1 MPKVFISYRR
11 ADSGGQTG
19 RLLDDL
25 ERRFGRD
32 KFFRDIEDLEPG
44 TDFPEA
50 LDRALS
56 QCDAVL
62 VMIGPAW
69 ASAAGQQGR
78 RLEQAGDFVHVEV
91 ATALARKDVR
101 VIPVLVGGATI
112 PAAEELPEDLQALQR
127 RNAIELSDTRWEYDV
142 KRLGDAL
149 AKQLAPVP
157 PPWPWRM
164 ILAVSL
170 PLVALSIII
179 GSVYYYRYGYT
190 RRWLQVPG
198 DREWSPTPIEVNPG
212 ESIDITA
219 SGRVIYWQTPEKN
232 YDAGPEGDA
241 NNPCPHPNC
250 PMRGKPSA
258 ELLGKIGEDGS
269 PFEVGTDKTVA
280 VSAPGQLYLGVN
292 DPLTSDNSGSFSVAV
307 KLQ

>member
-112 PAAEELPEDLQALQR
+112 PAAEELPEDLQALHR

-149 AKQLAPVP
+149 AKQLGLAETTTSAAAGTRRIWGMAVGGGIALVAAVLVMYWIVPRHDEKPTSGPSTAATAAGKPWAVVFGADVSREAAEDEIKKATKLHVSNLALYHGKNFYSAAVFDSKEKATSALAILQQVRSSAYPVP
-157 PPWPWRM
+157 
-164 ILAVSL
+164 VSSL
-170 PLVALSIII
+170 CKNAHEKDRS
-179 GSVYYYRYGYT
+179 RGY
-190 RRWLQVPG
+190 VFY
-198 DREWSPTPIEVNPG
+198 ECS
-212 ESIDITA
+212 
-219 SGRVIYWQTPEKN
+219 
-232 YDAGPEGDA
+232 
-241 NNPCPHPNC
+241 
-250 PMRGKPSA
+250 
-258 ELLGKIGEDGS
+258 
-269 PFEVGTDKTVA
+269 
-280 VSAPGQLYLGVN
+280 
-292 DPLTSDNSGSFSVAV
+292 
-307 KLQ
+307 